1 MMRSEKSPRNLYFL
15 KSALSISLHNLPR
28 GAKTR
33 HYLTAKRWAADEKQ
47 MRVPAPRLTT
57 DLFLAALWVDWE
69 GVVVREGLVV
79 QVRGSDMHQG
89 DPYSL
94 GCLPSGLPASPWSW
108 WHGVIHRFSGA
119 HHESRNPSE
128 LRVGRDEMLQT

>member
-33 HYLTAKRWAADEKQ
+33 HYLTAKSWAADFKQ
-47 MRVPAPRLTT
+47 MWVPAPRLTT

-69 GVVVREGLVV
+69 GVSEVLRKGW
-79 QVRGSDMHQG
+79 
-89 DPYSL
+89 
-94 GCLPSGLPASPWSW
+94 GC
-108 WHGVIHRFSGA
+108 RKC
-119 HHESRNPSE
+119 
-128 LRVGRDEMLQT
+128 